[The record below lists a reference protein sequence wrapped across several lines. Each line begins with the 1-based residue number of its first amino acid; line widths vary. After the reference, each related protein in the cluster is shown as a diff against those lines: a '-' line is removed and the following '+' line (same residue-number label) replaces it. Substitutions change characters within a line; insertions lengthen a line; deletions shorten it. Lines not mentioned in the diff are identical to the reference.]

1 MATSL
6 YSCVVCQ
13 DKFVVEEIV
22 VLHILICHP
31 ELDRK
36 GCDGSQAE
44 VSTRVHSATAIN
56 LIFH

>member
-1 MATSL
+1 M
-6 YSCVVCQ
+6 
-13 DKFVVEEIV
+13 VEEIV